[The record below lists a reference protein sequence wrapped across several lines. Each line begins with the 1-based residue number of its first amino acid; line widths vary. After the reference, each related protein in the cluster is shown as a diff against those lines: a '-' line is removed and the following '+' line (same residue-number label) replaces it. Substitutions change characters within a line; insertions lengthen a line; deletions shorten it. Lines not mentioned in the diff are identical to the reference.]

1 MVEHGPLSPG
11 TEMSALTA
19 LLRALFVLLVAGV
32 VIGQIIAA
40 TDAAL
45 L

>member
-1 MVEHGPLSPG
+1 
-11 TEMSALTA
+11 MSALTA
-19 LLRALFVLLVAGV
+19 LFRALFALLVAGV
-32 VIGQIIAA
+32 VIGQLIAI